1 MIGFGFGGFDVFGA
15 GMFVLV
21 GLVFCFVFV
30 GIITSLVR
38 SAKENR
44 KNDAS
49 PRLDVSATVRSRRT
63 QVDSHHHRGPN
74 GFNNTHYDTAYFVTF
89 EFPSGDRA
97 EFSVSG
103 QEYGMLCECDRGTLH
118 FQGTRY
124 LGFTRG

>member
-1 MIGFGFGGFDVFGA
+1 MGFDVGFQLMSTVFPLLFLIVFIFIISTIIGS
-15 GMFVLV
+15 FV
-21 GLVFCFVFV
+21 
-30 GIITSLVR
+30 SR
-38 SAKENR
+38 AKRER

-103 QEYGMLCECDRGTLH
+103 QEYGMLCEGDRGTLH

-124 LGFTRG
+124 LGFTRA